1 MLRRKV
7 AGYSQGLC
15 FTPGTWVVQTQFEK
29 MIEFLRWLALE
40 GAGEGGEG
48 GGGLIQKYVHKES
61 YSTNNIAV
69 YRVG

>member
-29 MIEFLRWLALE
+29 MIEFLRWLAI
-40 GAGEGGEG
+40 EG

>member
-1 MLRRKV
+1 
-7 AGYSQGLC
+7 
-15 FTPGTWVVQTQFEK
+15 VVQTQFEK

-40 GAGEGGEG
+40 GAGEGGDG